1 MLKEYFP
8 DIVVQFKYLET
19 QLYLMWLYRDISYKN
34 KPQKGKLFLNNVQH
48 MARPLELHLNQL
60 PRGQNI
66 QCCIPIFYTKDK
78 TILSCLCEVCLK
90 HFSIL

>member
-34 KPQKGKLFLNNVQH
+34 KPQKGKLFLNNV
-48 MARPLELHLNQL
+48 
-60 PRGQNI
+60 
-66 QCCIPIFYTKDK
+66 
-78 TILSCLCEVCLK
+78 
-90 HFSIL
+90 